1 MGDPSLPWKEFEN
14 FRVERIFNALCSV
27 LCFLRSRIGPS
38 AYSMPV
44 YAFQK
49 GNGSI
54 SGTCQVCL
62 GKCAKVAEII
72 FRRSST
78 SLFAIPLNLSRPVHY
93 GEKLVKLTVCY
104 LRQIIVPLRLAQPV
118 QSIKLG
124 SSDSPN
130 GNTNEKRLGIGAY

>member
-1 MGDPSLPWKEFEN
+1 
-14 FRVERIFNALCSV
+14 
-27 LCFLRSRIGPS
+27 
-38 AYSMPV
+38 MPV

-62 GKCAKVAEII
+62 GKCAKVAKII

-78 SLFAIPLNLSRPVHY
+78 SLFVILLNLNRPVQY
-93 GEKLVKLTVCY
+93 VEKPVKLTVCY

-124 SSDSPN
+124 STDRPN
-130 GNTNEKRLGIGAY
+130 GNTNAKRLGIGAY